1 MRRCFCCSMGFL
13 RSVSLDAAP
22 FHPLPEPRCSLFLR
36 GPEGTRIARPIT
48 PARWI
53 EAPKGSRIGRAINSL
68 GSLQTQRVSNSSNPD
83 GLGVVLRTNGARKG
97 RAMIRYFVGM
107 VVASGRNGTKSVQPK
122 GATAQLQFSF
132 THIFQLRTIGP
143 CFLP

>member
-97 RAMIRYFVGM
+97 RAMIRYLHTI
-107 VVASGRNGTKSVQPK
+107 RN
-122 GATAQLQFSF
+122 L
-132 THIFQLRTIGP
+132 HIALCNPIFNSWEIDPYLLYIE
-143 CFLP
+143 F